1 MKTTLLAF
9 AFCLFMSNVFTQNQ
23 TSKEIPVIKVPDF
36 AGAGIKSFYQ
46 SYTDHLIKC
55 INAIREKD
63 EANAK
68 ALFKNPGEQLVARE
82 KELSKEIIKNPVE
95 KQKYMQFA
103 AQVYPYIK
111 EVQQSEYYKKMY
123 GK

>member
-1 MKTTLLAF
+1 MKTTILAF
-9 AFCLFMSNVFTQNQ
+9 AFFLFVSNVFTQNQ

-55 INAIREKD
+55 IKAVREKD
-63 EANAK
+63 EAKAK

-82 KELSKEIIKNPVE
+82 KTLSKEVVKNAVE
-95 KQKYMQFA
+95 KQKYIQFA
-103 AQVYPYIK
+103 EQVYPYIK
-111 EVQQSEYYKKMY
+111 EVEHSEYYKKLY